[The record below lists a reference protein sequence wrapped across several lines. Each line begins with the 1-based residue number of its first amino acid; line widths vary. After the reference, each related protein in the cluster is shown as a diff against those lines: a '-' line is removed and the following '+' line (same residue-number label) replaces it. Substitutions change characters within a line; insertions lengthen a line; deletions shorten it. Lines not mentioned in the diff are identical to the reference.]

1 MGTRLYALGFVG
13 QARMHQAKSSRG
25 ADRKATEGR
34 KADLRQEADL
44 ALVRRLILW

>member
-13 QARMHQAKSSRG
+13 QAHMHQAKSSRG
-25 ADRKATEGR
+25 ADRKA
-34 KADLRQEADL
+34 DLREEAGL

>member
-25 ADRKATEGR
+25 ADRKA
-34 KADLRQEADL
+34 DLHQAADL
-44 ALVRRLILW
+44 ALVQRVILW